1 MKNNNQLYYPLAPSR
16 GISKKSTAR
25 RGKSKGA
32 RRAEKGSFLF
42 FLLAVLIGFT
52 SCSDSEEGEYTLT
65 NSIKIVS
72 QNVSDMPVKA
82 SEGTIVVE
90 APSAI
95 DATASSDWFTTSVS
109 GKTIT
114 VKTTDNTGLEYRSG
128 KITVKSGNDVTEVA
142 VIQKGAIVSVEASNL
157 YLDDAKADLQIPYV
171 TNLDFK
177 CYTAEDWIT
186 CKAEGGVLSLG
197 VAENATGHIRS
208 GYIYYE
214 AGSTK
219 DSIFVQQCELE
230 KDLLGDMVLGFYN
243 SKGEED
249 ALAAK
254 FVASTDTA
262 GVTSYAIVIPD
273 YEFIIPVTLNEKTL
287 TLSLNAGQVIGK
299 YQEYF
304 ILTKF
309 YDLENNE
316 MTADDKVSVSG
327 KFRYYDDEEVT
338 YLEFEDNGSWGDGFS
353 ATTLILN
360 AYDGKG
366 NDIGPFS
373 IMHFPYLLK

>member
-1 MKNNNQLYYPLAPSR
+1 MKKILNIILLTLVVIGLA
-16 GISKKSTAR
+16 
-25 RGKSKGA
+25 
-32 RRAEKGSFLF
+32 
-42 FLLAVLIGFT
+42 

-90 APSAI
+90 ASSAI

-177 CYTAEDWIT
+177 T
-186 CKAEGGVLSLG
+186 CKAEGGVLSVG

-338 YLEFEDNGSWGDGFS
+338 YLEFEDNGSWGNGFS

>member
-16 GISKKSTAR
+16 G
-25 RGKSKGA
+25 KGA

-42 FLLAVLIGFT
+42 FLLAVLFGLA

-82 SEGTIVVE
+82 AEGTIVVE

-142 VIQKGAIVSVEASNL
+142 VIQKGAIVSVEASKL
-157 YLDDAKADLQIPYV
+157 YLNDAKADLQIPYV

-186 CKAEGGVLSLG
+186 CKAKDGVLSLG
-197 VAENATGHIRS
+197 VAENATGHLRS
-208 GYIYYE
+208 GYVYYE
-214 AGSTK
+214 AGSVK
-219 DSIFVQQCELE
+219 DSIFVQQCEIA
-230 KDLLGDMVLGFYN
+230 KDLLGEMLLVYY
-243 SKGEED
+243 D
-249 ALAAK
+249 AKIDDYKALNAE

-262 GVTSYAIVIPD
+262 GVTSYALVLTD
-273 YEFIIPVTLNEKTL
+273 YKLIIPVSFKENTNTI
-287 TLSLNAGQVIGK
+287 TLSAGQYIGK
-299 YQEYF
+299 FQEYNIITMLF
-304 ILTKF
+304 DANTGGTTT
-309 YDLENNE
+309 N
-316 MTADDKVSVSG
+316 DKVSVSG
-327 KFRYYDDEEVT
+327 SFFYDSDDDAT
-338 YLEFEDNGSWGDGFS
+338 YLEFADNGTWGGENK
-353 ATTLILN
+353 ATSLILT
-360 AYDGKG
+360 AYDKNGTSAG
-366 NDIGPFS
+366 NLYS
-373 IMHFPYLLK
+373 LHFPYLMK

>member
-16 GISKKSTAR
+16 G
-25 RGKSKGA
+25 KGA

-42 FLLAVLIGFT
+42 FLLAVLLGFT

-142 VIQKGAIVSVEASNL
+142 VIQKGAIVSVEASKL
-157 YLDDAKADLQIPYV
+157 YLNDAKADLQIPYV

-177 CYTAEDWIT
+177 CYTVEDWIT
-186 CKAEGGVLSLG
+186 CKAKDGVLSLG
-197 VAENATGHIRS
+197 VAENATGHLRS
-208 GYIYYE
+208 GYVYYE
-214 AGSTK
+214 AGSVK
-219 DSIFVQQCELE
+219 DSIFVQQCEIA
-230 KDLLGDMVLGFYN
+230 KDLLGEMLLVYY
-243 SKGEED
+243 D
-249 ALAAK
+249 AKIDDYKALNAE

-262 GVTSYAIVIPD
+262 GVTSYALVLTD
-273 YEFIIPVTLNEKTL
+273 YKLIIPVSFKEKTNTI
-287 TLSLNAGQVIGK
+287 TLSAGQYIGK
-299 YQEYF
+299 FQEYSIVTMLF
-304 ILTKF
+304 DANTGGTTTN
-309 YDLENNE
+309 DQ
-316 MTADDKVSVSG
+316 VSVSG
-327 KFRYYDDEEVT
+327 SFFYDSDDDAT
-338 YLEFEDNGSWGDGFS
+338 YLEFADNGTWGGENKVTS
-353 ATTLILN
+353 LILT
-360 AYDGKG
+360 AYDKNGTSAG
-366 NDIGPFS
+366 NLFAL
-373 IMHFPYLLK
+373 HFPYLMK

>member
-1 MKNNNQLYYPLAPSR
+1 MKNNNQLYYSLAPSR

-65 NSIKIVS
+65 NSIKIVR

-142 VIQKGAIVSVEASNL
+142 VIQKGAIVSVEA
-157 YLDDAKADLQIPYV
+157 
-171 TNLDFK
+171 
-177 CYTAEDWIT
+177 
-186 CKAEGGVLSLG
+186 
-197 VAENATGHIRS
+197 
-208 GYIYYE
+208 
-214 AGSTK
+214 
-219 DSIFVQQCELE
+219 
-230 KDLLGDMVLGFYN
+230 
-243 SKGEED
+243 
-249 ALAAK
+249 
-254 FVASTDTA
+254 
-262 GVTSYAIVIPD
+262 
-273 YEFIIPVTLNEKTL
+273 
-287 TLSLNAGQVIGK
+287 
-299 YQEYF
+299 
-304 ILTKF
+304 
-309 YDLENNE
+309 
-316 MTADDKVSVSG
+316 
-327 KFRYYDDEEVT
+327 
-338 YLEFEDNGSWGDGFS
+338 
-353 ATTLILN
+353 
-360 AYDGKG
+360 
-366 NDIGPFS
+366 
-373 IMHFPYLLK
+373 